1 MKEFKLQIQT
11 EDFDLVNELLE
22 PEEIE
27 ITEWNELNNNII
39 NIKGLIF
46 DEEYIIEQLKIID
59 KYKLKLEIK
68 DNKNIK
74 KYNIESN

>member
-46 DEEYIIEQLKIID
+46 DEEYIIEQLKTID

>member
-27 ITEWNELNNNII
+27 ITEWDELNNNII
-39 NIKGLIF
+39 DIKGLIF
-46 DEEYIIEQLKIID
+46 DEDYIIEQLKTID
-59 KYKLKLEIK
+59 EYKLTLEIK